1 MGDTEENKGTS
12 DNNPPSGD
20 GSGKIGKI
28 HANWIIFLLVLI
40 GCAVL
45 PICII
50 AGIWIVQKIGGWVI
64 GWECLGI
71 DDPSNNIYFTDF
83 LGGALGF
90 MVGFILDKFVIERI
104 NNVLHYKALMR
115 VVRQELDNIQDTAN
129 EFEKEFSNGKII
141 DIKEYILDD
150 VVMTAE
156 TMSVIANIP
165 FATEQE
171 KQLTMVLSNI
181 QKYIELYCGSIRK
194 IIEFV
199 DVYISGE
206 FSKEK
211 INFIMEK
218 LIAVKASDNKTN
230 EIILEKSDDE
240 INEIMEIMEKLPDGK
255 FSEEQIKYI
264 MEIMEKLLDSKFSEE
279 QIKYIMEIM
288 EKLPDGKFSEE
299 QIKYIM
305 EIMEKLS
312 DGKFSEEQIK
322 YIRKTIDA
330 AFELR
335 KHKQAQTNKGNSRE
349 QAMHTC
355 RKDIPSISTYREI
368 LIKYIDKAKLIV

>member
-115 VVRQELDNIQDTAN
+115 VVMQELNDIQDAVE
-129 EFEKEFSNGKII
+129 EFEKNLKNGVKT

-165 FATEQE
+165 FAT
-171 KQLTMVLSNI
+171 KQVMQFTNTLSNI
-181 QKYIELYCGSIRK
+181 QKYIEFYRGRVRK
-194 IIEFV
+194 IDEFV
-199 DVYISGE
+199 TTYIRYK
-206 FSKEK
+206 FSEEK
-211 INFIMEK
+211 IKDIMSE
-218 LIAVKASDNKTN
+218 LIAKNVSNNT
-230 EIILEKSDDE
+230 
-240 INEIMEIMEKLPDGK
+240 INEIMAIMEKSPDGK
-255 FSEEQIKYI
+255 FSEE
-264 MEIMEKLLDSKFSEE
+264 EITKWLDVKFSEE
-279 QIKYIMEIM
+279 EINCIKKVICVI
-288 EKLPDGKFSEE
+288 
-299 QIKYIM
+299 
-305 EIMEKLS
+305 
-312 DGKFSEEQIK
+312 
-322 YIRKTIDA
+322 
-330 AFELR
+330 FELR
-335 KHKQAQTNKGNSRE
+335 KLEQAQTNKDNSIK
-349 QAMHTC
+349 QAIHIC
-355 RKDIPSISTYREI
+355 CKDILEAYKYSKEI
-368 LIKYIDKAKLIV
+368 GEYIKKAKQMV

>member
-1 MGDTEENKGTS
+1 MGDTEEIKGTF

-20 GSGKIGKI
+20 DSGKSGDDSGKSGDDSGKIRKI

-104 NNVLHYKALMR
+104 NNVLHYKALVR
-115 VVRQELDNIQDTAN
+115 VVRQELNYIQNAA
-129 EFEKEFSNGKII
+129 EGFEKEFKNGNTI

-165 FATEQE
+165 FATKQV
-171 KQLTMVLSNI
+171 KQLTEVLSNI
-181 QKYIELYCGSIRK
+181 QKYFELYCGSIRK
-194 IIEFV
+194 INEFL
-199 DVYISGE
+199 DVYIKGE
-206 FSKEK
+206 FPPEK
-211 INFIMEK
+211 VKSIMKNLIDENVQDNAINNIMK
-218 LIAVKASDNKTN
+218 GS
-230 EIILEKSDDE
+230 SDDE
-240 INEIMEIMEKLPDGK
+240 IP
-255 FSEEQIKYI
+255 EEQKND
-264 MEIMEKLLDSKFSEE
+264 EKRTNNTA
-279 QIKYIMEIM
+279 
-288 EKLPDGKFSEE
+288 P
-299 QIKYIM
+299 
-305 EIMEKLS
+305 
-312 DGKFSEEQIK
+312 
-322 YIRKTIDA
+322 
-330 AFELR
+330 EL
-335 KHKQAQTNKGNSRE
+335 KETEQAQTNKDNSRE
-349 QAMHTC
+349 QALHTC
-355 RKDIPSISTYREI
+355 RKDIPSISTYGKI
-368 LIKYIDKAKLIV
+368 LIEHIDKAKLIV